1 MRASRIISGS
11 CINHELVKEKAA
23 AAAAEKRCKLSLR
36 TAGVRR
42 RTSKLMN
49 VRQRKKE
56 GGRGSC
62 KFRPYS
68 IVVVI

>member
-11 CINHELVKEKAA
+11 CINHELVKEK